1 LNPILIQAIYKEK
14 HMLLLKNGL
23 IHTMMGDTFSGDILV
38 ENGKI
43 SAVGRDLSANGAEV
57 IDLTGKFVL
66 PGLIDA
72 HCHIGM
78 WEDGMGEEGADGNEM
93 THPITPELRA
103 VDGLNPFDPCFREAR
118 DAGVTT
124 VVTGPGSANVIGGQF
139 AALKTVGRSIEEMTL
154 RDPIAMKAATGE
166 NPKGVYAEKKVAPTT
181 RMAIASLFRSTMTDA
196 IEYQKGM
203 EKEEDKPDRDIAMD
217 ALLPVINRELT
228 VKIHAHRA
236 DDILTGLR
244 LAKEFNLKVTID
256 HCTEGYMITDVLKDR
271 LIEQGAGIIIGP
283 LLSERSK
290 IELKN
295 LTFAAPRILE
305 EAGIPFAM
313 MTDHPVIPIQ
323 FLPVQA
329 GLAVREGLSEETA
342 LRSITRYAAEIVGI
356 SDRVGTLEA
365 GKDADIAVYDGHP
378 FDYRTHCVL
387 TLINGKVVHSTLN
400 REA

>member
-1 LNPILIQAIYKEK
+1 
-14 HMLLLKNGL
+14 MLLLKNGQ
-23 IHTMMGDTFSGDILV
+23 IHTMTQEAFSGDLLID
-38 ENGKI
+38 NGKI
-43 SAVGRDLSANGAEV
+43 VAVGANLSANDAEV
-57 IDLTGKFVL
+57 IDLGGKFVL

-93 THPITPELRA
+93 TDPITQELRA
-103 VDGLNPFDPCFREAR
+103 VDGLNPFDPCFKEAR

-139 AALKTVGRSIEEMTL
+139 AALKTCGRSIEEMTL

-196 IEYQKGM
+196 LEYQKGM
-203 EKEEDKPDRDIAMD
+203 AKEEDKPDRDIAME
-217 ALLPVINRELT
+217 ALLPVLSRDLT

-256 HCTEGYMITDVLKDR
+256 HCTEGYLITDVLKDR

-295 LTFAAPRILE
+295 LSFCAPRVLE

-356 SDRVGTLEA
+356 QDRVGTLEA
-365 GKDADIAVYDGHP
+365 GKDADVAVFDGHP

-387 TLINGKVVHSTLN
+387 TLINGKVVHNTLKQ
-400 REA
+400 EA

>member
-1 LNPILIQAIYKEK
+1 
-14 HMLLLKNGL
+14 MLLLKNGL
-23 IHTMMGDTFSGDILV
+23 IHTMTQDAFSGDILI
-38 ENGKI
+38 EDGTI
-43 SAVGRDLSANGAEV
+43 AAVGKDLAADGADV
-57 IDLTGKFVL
+57 IDLGGRFVL

-93 THPITPELRA
+93 TDPVTPELRA
-103 VDGLNPFDPCFREAR
+103 VDGLNPFDPCFKEAR

-139 AALKTVGRSIEEMTL
+139 AALKTFGRSIESMTL
-154 RDPIAMKAATGE
+154 RDPVAMKAATGE
-166 NPKGVYAEKKVAPTT
+166 NPKAVYTEKKVAPTT

-203 EKEEDKPDRDIAMD
+203 AKEDDKPDRDIAMD

-236 DDILTGLR
+236 DDILTALR
-244 LAKEFNLKVTID
+244 LAKEFNLRVTID
-256 HCTEGYMITDVLKDR
+256 HCTEGYLITDVLKDR

-295 LTFAAPRILE
+295 LSFSAPRILA

-323 FLPVQA
+323 FLPIQA
-329 GLAVREGLSEETA
+329 GIAVREGLDEETA
-342 LRSITRYAAEIVGI
+342 LRSITRHAAEIVGI
-356 SDRVGTLEA
+356 ADRVGTLEA
-365 GKDADIAVYDGHP
+365 GKDADIAVFDGHP

-387 TLINGKVVHSTLN
+387 TLINGAVVHDTLP

>member
-1 LNPILIQAIYKEK
+1 
-14 HMLLLKNGL
+14 MLLLKNGL
-23 IHTMMGDTFSGDILV
+23 IHTMTGEAFSGDILIDG
-38 ENGKI
+38 GKI
-43 SAVGRDLSANGAEV
+43 SAVGKDLSADSAEV
-57 IDLTGKFVL
+57 IDLGGKFVL

-103 VDGLNPFDPCFREAR
+103 VDGLNPFDPCFKEAR

-139 AALKTVGRSIEEMTL
+139 AALKTCGRSIEEMTL

-203 EKEEDKPDRDIAMD
+203 QKEEDKPDRDIAMD
-217 ALLPVINRELT
+217 SLLPVINRELT

-295 LTFAAPRILE
+295 LSFSAPRVLE

-356 SDRVGTLEA
+356 SDRVGTLSA
-365 GKDADIAVYDGHP
+365 GKDADIAVFDGHP

-387 TLINGKVVHSTLN
+387 TLIEGKVVHSTLN

>member
-1 LNPILIQAIYKEK
+1 
-14 HMLLLKNGL
+14 MLLLKNGQ
-23 IHTMMGDTFSGDILV
+23 IHTMTGEAFAGDILV
-38 ENGKI
+38 DGGKI
-43 SAVGRDLSANGAEV
+43 VAVGKGLPADGAEV
-57 IDLTGKFVL
+57 IELGGRFVL

-103 VDGLNPFDPCFREAR
+103 VDGLNPFDPCFKEAR

-139 AALKTVGRSIEEMTL
+139 AALKTFGRSIEEMTL

-217 ALLPVINRELT
+217 ALLPVINRALT

-295 LTFAAPRILE
+295 LSFSAPRVLE

-323 FLPVQA
+323 YLPVQA

-356 SDRVGTLEA
+356 ADRVGTLEA
-365 GKDADIAVYDGHP
+365 GKDADIAVFDGHP

-387 TLINGKVVHSTLN
+387 TLINGKVVHSARN

>member
-1 LNPILIQAIYKEK
+1 
-14 HMLLLKNGL
+14 MLLLKNGL
-23 IHTMMGDTFSGDILV
+23 IHTMTGEAFSGDILV
-38 ENGKI
+38 DGGKI
-43 SAVGRDLSANGAEV
+43 VAVGKDLSADGAEV
-57 IDLTGKFVL
+57 IELAGKFVL

-103 VDGLNPFDPCFREAR
+103 VDGLNPFDPCFKEAR

-139 AALKTVGRSIEEMTL
+139 AALKTFGRSIEEMTL

-295 LTFAAPRILE
+295 LSFSAPRVLE

-323 FLPVQA
+323 YLPVQA

-365 GKDADIAVYDGHP
+365 GKDADIAVFDGHP

-387 TLINGKVVHSTLN
+387 TLINGKVVHSALN

>member
-1 LNPILIQAIYKEK
+1 
-14 HMLLLKNGL
+14 MLLLKNGNL
-23 IHTMMGDTFSGDILV
+23 HTMTQDAFTGDILI

-43 SAVGRDLSANGAEV
+43 KAIGASLSADGAEV
-57 IDLTGKFVL
+57 IDLKGQFVL

-93 THPITPELRA
+93 TDPITPELRA
-103 VDGLNPFDPCFREAR
+103 VDGLNPFDPCFKEAR
-118 DAGVTT
+118 EAGVTT

-139 AALKTVGRSIEEMTL
+139 AALKTYGRSIEEMTL

-203 EKEEDKPDRDIAMD
+203 AKEEDKPDRDIAMD
-217 ALLPVINRELT
+217 ALQPVINRQLT

-295 LTFAAPRILE
+295 LSFEAPRILE

-356 SDRVGTLEA
+356 ADRVGTLEV

-387 TLINGKVVHSTLN
+387 TLINGKPVYQSRK

>member
-1 LNPILIQAIYKEK
+1 
-14 HMLLLKNGL
+14 MLLLKNGL
-23 IHTMMGDTFSGDILV
+23 LHTMTQDAFAGDILID
-38 ENGKI
+38 NGKI
-43 SAVGRDLSANGAEV
+43 KAIGASLSADGAEV
-57 IDLTGKFVL
+57 IDLNGQFVL

-93 THPITPELRA
+93 TDPITPELRA
-103 VDGLNPFDPCFREAR
+103 VDGLNPFDPCFKEAR
-118 DAGVTT
+118 EAGVTT

-139 AALKTVGRSIEEMTL
+139 AALKTYGRSIEEMTL

-203 EKEEDKPDRDIAMD
+203 AKEEDKPDRDIAMD

-256 HCTEGYMITDVLKDR
+256 HCTEGYMITDVLKER
-271 LIEQGAGIIIGP
+271 LIDQGAGIIIGP

-295 LTFAAPRILE
+295 LSFSAPRVLE

-323 FLPVQA
+323 FLPIQA

-356 SDRVGTLEA
+356 SDRVGTLEV

-378 FDYRTHCVL
+378 FEYRTHCVL
-387 TLINGKVVHSTLN
+387 TLINGKPVYQSRK

>member
-1 LNPILIQAIYKEK
+1 
-14 HMLLLKNGL
+14 MLLLKNGF
-23 IHTMMGDTFSGDILV
+23 IHTMTQEAFTGDLLIDQ
-38 ENGKI
+38 GKI
-43 SAVGRDLSANGAEV
+43 VAAGASLSADGADV
-57 IDLTGKFVL
+57 IDLAGKFVL

-78 WEDGMGEEGADGNEM
+78 WEDGMGEEGSDGNEM
-93 THPITPELRA
+93 TDPITPELRA
-103 VDGLNPFDPCFREAR
+103 VDGLNPFDPCFKEAR
-118 DAGVTT
+118 EAGVTT
-124 VVTGPGSANVIGGQF
+124 TVTGPGSANVIGGQF
-139 AALKTVGRSIEEMTL
+139 AALKTCGRSIEEMTL
-154 RDPIAMKAATGE
+154 RDPVAMKAATGE
-166 NPKGVYAEKKVAPTT
+166 NPKVVYAEKKVAPTT

-203 EKEEDKPDRDIAMD
+203 AKEDDKPDRDIAME
-217 ALLPVINRELT
+217 ALLPVINRNLT

-256 HCTEGYMITDVLKDR
+256 HCTEGYMITDVLKER
-271 LIEQGAGIIIGP
+271 LLEQGAGIIIGP

-295 LTFAAPRILE
+295 LSFAAPRVLE

-323 FLPVQA
+323 FLALQA
-329 GLAVREGLSEETA
+329 GIAVREGLSEETA

-356 SDRVGTLEA
+356 DDRVGTLEA
-365 GKDADIAVYDGHP
+365 GKDADIAVFDGHP

-387 TLINGKVVHSTLN
+387 TLINGNIVHNALK

>member
-1 LNPILIQAIYKEK
+1 
-14 HMLLLKNGL
+14 MLLLKNGQ
-23 IHTMMGDTFSGDILV
+23 IHTMTQESFSGDILID
-38 ENGKI
+38 NGKI
-43 SAVGRDLSANGAEV
+43 VAVGANLPANGAEE
-57 IDLTGKFVL
+57 IDLGGKFVL

-93 THPITPELRA
+93 TDPITPELRA
-103 VDGLNPFDPCFREAR
+103 VDGLNPFDPCFKEAR

-139 AALKTVGRSIEEMTL
+139 AALKTCGRSIEEMTL

-203 EKEEDKPDRDIAMD
+203 AKEEDKPDRDIAME
-217 ALLPVINRELT
+217 ALLPVLSRDLT

-256 HCTEGYMITDVLKDR
+256 HCTEGYLITDVLKDR

-295 LTFAAPRILE
+295 LSFEAPRVLE

-356 SDRVGTLEA
+356 SDRVGTLEP
-365 GKDADIAVYDGHP
+365 GKDADIVVFDGHP

-387 TLINGKVVHSTLN
+387 TLINGKVVHSTLKQ
-400 REA
+400 EA

>member
-1 LNPILIQAIYKEK
+1 
-14 HMLLLKNGL
+14 MLLLKNGL
-23 IHTMMGDTFSGDILV
+23 IHTMTQDAFVGDLLID
-38 ENGKI
+38 NGKI
-43 SAVGRDLSANGAEV
+43 LAVGTALASDNADVVDLKGM
-57 IDLTGKFVL
+57 FVL

-93 THPITPELRA
+93 TDPVTPELRA
-103 VDGLNPFDPCFREAR
+103 IDGINPFDPCFKEAR
-118 DAGVTT
+118 EGGITT
-124 VVTGPGSANVIGGQF
+124 VITGPGSANVIGGQF
-139 AALKTVGRSIEEMTL
+139 AALKTFGRSIEEMTL

-166 NPKGVYAEKKVAPTT
+166 NPKAVYAEKKVAPTT
-181 RMAIASLFRSTMTDA
+181 RMAIASLFRATMTDA

-203 EKEEDKPDRDIAMD
+203 AKDDDKPDRDISME

-228 VKIHAHRA
+228 LKIHAHRA
-236 DDILTGLR
+236 DDILTALR

-271 LIEQGAGIIIGP
+271 LLDQGAGIIIGP

-295 LTFAAPRILE
+295 LSFSAPRILE

-323 FLPVQA
+323 FLLMQA
-329 GLAVREGLSEETA
+329 GIAVREGLSEETA
-342 LRSITRYAAEIVGI
+342 FRSITRHAAEIVGVA
-356 SDRVGTLEA
+356 DRVGTLEA
-365 GKDADIAVYDGHP
+365 GKDADIAVFDGHP

-387 TLINGKVVHSTLN
+387 TVINGAIVHDS
-400 REA
+400 RKQEV

>member
-1 LNPILIQAIYKEK
+1 
-14 HMLLLKNGL
+14 MLLLKNGNL
-23 IHTMMGDTFSGDILV
+23 HTMTQDAFIGDLLID
-38 ENGKI
+38 NGKI
-43 SAVGRDLSANGAEV
+43 KAIGASLSADGAEV
-57 IDLTGKFVL
+57 IDLNGQFVL

-93 THPITPELRA
+93 TDPITPELRA
-103 VDGLNPFDPCFREAR
+103 VDGLNPFDPCFKEAR

-124 VVTGPGSANVIGGQF
+124 AVTGPGSANVIGGQF
-139 AALKTVGRSIEEMTL
+139 AALKTCGRSIEEMTL
-154 RDPIAMKAATGE
+154 RDPIAMKVATGE
-166 NPKGVYAEKKVAPTT
+166 NPKGVYTEKKVAPTT

-203 EKEEDKPDRDIAMD
+203 AKEEDKPDRDIAME

-256 HCTEGYMITDVLKDR
+256 HCTEGYLITDVLKDR
-271 LIEQGAGIIIGP
+271 LREQGAGIIIGP

-295 LTFAAPRILE
+295 LSFAAPRVLE

-356 SDRVGTLEA
+356 SDRVGTLEV
-365 GKDADIAVYDGHP
+365 GKDADIAVFDGHP

-387 TLINGKVVHSTLN
+387 TLINGKIVHHALKQ
-400 REA
+400 EA

>member
-1 LNPILIQAIYKEK
+1 
-14 HMLLLKNGL
+14 MLLLKNGL
-23 IHTMMGDTFSGDILV
+23 LHTMTQDAFTGDILI

-43 SAVGRDLSANGAEV
+43 KAIGASLSADGAEV
-57 IDLTGKFVL
+57 IDLNGQFVL

-93 THPITPELRA
+93 TDPITPELRA
-103 VDGLNPFDPCFREAR
+103 VDGLNPFDPCFKEAR
-118 DAGVTT
+118 EAGVTT

-139 AALKTVGRSIEEMTL
+139 AALKTYGRSIEEMTL

-203 EKEEDKPDRDIAMD
+203 AKEEDKPDRDIAMD
-217 ALLPVINRELT
+217 ALQPVINRELT

-295 LTFAAPRILE
+295 LSFEAPRILE

-356 SDRVGTLEA
+356 SDRVGTLEV
-365 GKDADIAVYDGHP
+365 GKDADIAVFDGHP
-378 FDYRTHCVL
+378 FDFRTHCVL
-387 TLINGKVVHSTLN
+387 TLINGKPVYQSRK

>member
-1 LNPILIQAIYKEK
+1 
-14 HMLLLKNGL
+14 MLLLKNGNL
-23 IHTMMGDTFSGDILV
+23 HTMTQDAFTGDLLID
-38 ENGKI
+38 NGKI
-43 SAVGRDLSANGAEV
+43 KAIGASLSADGAEV
-57 IDLTGKFVL
+57 IDLKGQFVL

-93 THPITPELRA
+93 TDPITPELRA
-103 VDGLNPFDPCFREAR
+103 VDGLNPFDPCFKEAR
-118 DAGVTT
+118 EAGVTT
-124 VVTGPGSANVIGGQF
+124 AVTGPGSANVIGGQF
-139 AALKTVGRSIEEMTL
+139 AALKTYGRSIEEMTL

-203 EKEEDKPDRDIAMD
+203 AKEDDKPDKDIAME

-256 HCTEGYMITDVLKDR
+256 HCTEGYLITDVLKDR
-271 LIEQGAGIIIGP
+271 LREQGAGIIIGP

-295 LTFAAPRILE
+295 LSFAAPRVLE

-356 SDRVGTLEA
+356 SDRVGTLEV
-365 GKDADIAVYDGHP
+365 GKDADIAVFDGHP

-387 TLINGKVVHSTLN
+387 TLINGSVVHHAAKQ
-400 REA
+400 EA

>member
-1 LNPILIQAIYKEK
+1 
-14 HMLLLKNGL
+14 MLLLKNGNL
-23 IHTMMGDTFSGDILV
+23 HTMTQDAFTGDILV

-43 SAVGRDLSANGAEV
+43 KAIGASLSAEGAEV
-57 IDLTGKFVL
+57 IDLKGQFVL

-93 THPITPELRA
+93 TDPITPELRA
-103 VDGLNPFDPCFREAR
+103 VDGLNPFDPCFKEAR
-118 DAGVTT
+118 EAGVTT

-139 AALKTVGRSIEEMTL
+139 AALKTYGRSIEEMTL

-203 EKEEDKPDRDIAMD
+203 AKEEDKPDRDIAMD
-217 ALLPVINRELT
+217 ALQPVINREMT

-295 LTFAAPRILE
+295 LSFEAPRILE

-356 SDRVGTLEA
+356 ADRVGTLEV

-387 TLINGKVVHSTLN
+387 TLINGKPVFQSRK

>member
-1 LNPILIQAIYKEK
+1 
-14 HMLLLKNGL
+14 MLLLRNGF
-23 IHTMMGDTFSGDILV
+23 IHTMTQDAFSGDILID
-38 ENGKI
+38 NGKI
-43 SAVGRDLSANGAEV
+43 VGVGPALSAEGAEV
-57 IDLTGKFVL
+57 IDLHGQFVL

-78 WEDGMGEEGADGNEM
+78 WEDGMGEEGSDGNEM
-93 THPITPELRA
+93 TDPITPQMRA
-103 VDGLNPFDPCFREAR
+103 VDGLNPFDPCFKEAR
-118 DAGVTT
+118 AGGVTT

-139 AALKTVGRSIEEMTL
+139 AALKTCGRSIEEMTL

-166 NPKGVYAEKKVAPTT
+166 NPKTVYAEKKVAPTT
-181 RMAIASLFRSTMTDA
+181 RMAIAALFRSTMTDA
-196 IEYQKGM
+196 LEYQKGM
-203 EKEEDKPDRDIAMD
+203 AKEDDKPDKDIAMD
-217 ALLPVINRELT
+217 ALLPVVNRELT
-228 VKIHAHRA
+228 LKIHAHRA
-236 DDILTGLR
+236 DDILTALR

-271 LIEQGAGIIIGP
+271 LAEQGAGIIIGP

-295 LTFAAPRILE
+295 LSFAAPRILD

-342 LRSITRYAAEIVGI
+342 FRSITRTAAEIVGI
-356 SDRVGTLEA
+356 ADRVGTLEA
-365 GKDADIAVYDGHP
+365 GKDADIAVFDGHP

-387 TLINGKVVHSTLN
+387 TLINGAVVHDL
-400 REA
+400 RKQEA

>member
-1 LNPILIQAIYKEK
+1 
-14 HMLLLKNGL
+14 MLLLKNGQ
-23 IHTMMGDTFSGDILV
+23 IHAMTQEVFSGDILID
-38 ENGKI
+38 NGKI
-43 SAVGRDLSANGAEV
+43 LAVGEHLSADGAEV
-57 IDLTGKFVL
+57 IELGGKFVL
-66 PGLIDA
+66 PGMIDA

-78 WEDGMGEEGADGNEM
+78 WEDGMGEEGSDGNEM
-93 THPITPELRA
+93 TDPITPELRA
-103 VDGLNPFDPCFREAR
+103 VDGLNPFDPCFKEAR
-118 DAGVTT
+118 EAGVTT

-139 AALKTVGRSIEEMTL
+139 AALKTCGRSIEEMTL

-166 NPKGVYAEKKVAPTT
+166 NPKNVYAEKKVAPTT

-203 EKEEDKPDRDIAMD
+203 AKEEDKPDRDIAME
-217 ALLPVINRELT
+217 ALLPVINRDLT

-295 LTFAAPRILE
+295 LSFSAPRVLE

-329 GLAVREGLSEETA
+329 GIAMREGLSEETA

-356 SDRVGTLEA
+356 QDRVGTLEP
-365 GKDADIAVYDGHP
+365 GKDADIAVFDGHP

-387 TLINGKVVHSTLN
+387 TLINGKVVHNTLKQ
-400 REA
+400 EA

>member
-1 LNPILIQAIYKEK
+1 
-14 HMLLLKNGL
+14 MLLLKNGF
-23 IHTMMGDTFSGDILV
+23 IHTMTQEAFTGDLLIDQ
-38 ENGKI
+38 GKI
-43 SAVGRDLSANGAEV
+43 VAAGASLSADGADV
-57 IDLTGKFVL
+57 IDLAGKFVL

-78 WEDGMGEEGADGNEM
+78 WEDGMGEEGSDGNEM
-93 THPITPELRA
+93 TDPITPELRA
-103 VDGLNPFDPCFREAR
+103 VDGLNPFDPCFKEAR
-118 DAGVTT
+118 EAGVTT
-124 VVTGPGSANVIGGQF
+124 TVTGPGSANVIGGQF
-139 AALKTVGRSIEEMTL
+139 AALKTCGRSIEEMTL
-154 RDPIAMKAATGE
+154 RDPVAMKAATGE
-166 NPKGVYAEKKVAPTT
+166 NPKVVYAEKKVAPTT

-203 EKEEDKPDRDIAMD
+203 AKEDDKPDRDIAME
-217 ALLPVINRELT
+217 ALLPVINRNLT

-256 HCTEGYMITDVLKDR
+256 HCTEGYMITDVLKER
-271 LIEQGAGIIIGP
+271 LLEQGAGIIIGP

-295 LTFAAPRILE
+295 LSFAAPRVLE

-323 FLPVQA
+323 FLALQA
-329 GLAVREGLSEETA
+329 GIAVREGLSEETA

-365 GKDADIAVYDGHP
+365 GKDADIAVFDGHP

-387 TLINGKVVHSTLN
+387 TLINGNIVHNALK

>member
-1 LNPILIQAIYKEK
+1 
-14 HMLLLKNGL
+14 MLLLKNGF
-23 IHTMMGDTFSGDILV
+23 IHTMTQDAFLGDILID
-38 ENGKI
+38 NGKI
-43 SAVGRDLSANGAEV
+43 SAIGTSLSANGAKV
-57 IDLTGKFVL
+57 IDLAGQFVL

-93 THPITPELRA
+93 TDPITPELRA
-103 VDGLNPFDPCFREAR
+103 VDGLNPFDPCFKEAR

-139 AALKTVGRSIEEMTL
+139 AALKTYGRSIEEMTL

-166 NPKGVYAEKKVAPTT
+166 NPKGVYTEKKVAPTT
-181 RMAIASLFRSTMTDA
+181 RMAIASLFRATMTDA
-196 IEYQKGM
+196 VEYQKGM
-203 EKEEDKPDRDIAMD
+203 AKEDDKPDKDIAME

-295 LTFAAPRILE
+295 LSFSAPRVLE
-305 EAGIPFAM
+305 EAGIHFAM

-329 GLAVREGLSEETA
+329 GLAVREGLSEDTA

-356 SDRVGTLEA
+356 SDRVGTLEV
-365 GKDADIAVYDGHP
+365 GKDADIAVFDGHP

-387 TLINGKVVHSTLN
+387 TLINGAVVHTTLKQ
-400 REA
+400 EA

>member
-1 LNPILIQAIYKEK
+1 
-14 HMLLLKNGL
+14 MLLLKNGQ
-23 IHTMMGDTFSGDILV
+23 IHTMTQEAFSGDLLID
-38 ENGKI
+38 NGKI
-43 SAVGRDLSANGAEV
+43 VAVGANLSANGAEV
-57 IDLTGKFVL
+57 IDLGGKFVL

-93 THPITPELRA
+93 TDPITPELRA
-103 VDGLNPFDPCFREAR
+103 VDGLNPFDPCFKEAR

-139 AALKTVGRSIEEMTL
+139 AALKTCGRSIEEMTL

-196 IEYQKGM
+196 LEYQKGM
-203 EKEEDKPDRDIAMD
+203 AKEEDKPERDIAME
-217 ALLPVINRELT
+217 ALLPVLSRDLT

-295 LTFAAPRILE
+295 LSFCAPRVLE

-356 SDRVGTLEA
+356 QDRVGTLEA
-365 GKDADIAVYDGHP
+365 GKDADVAVFDGHP

-387 TLINGKVVHSTLN
+387 TLINGKVVHNTLKQ
-400 REA
+400 EA

>member
-1 LNPILIQAIYKEK
+1 
-14 HMLLLKNGL
+14 MLLLKNGQ
-23 IHTMMGDTFSGDILV
+23 IHTMTQEVFSGDILID
-38 ENGKI
+38 NGKI
-43 SAVGRDLSANGAEV
+43 VLVGASLSDDSAEV
-57 IDLTGKFVL
+57 IDLGGKFVL

-103 VDGLNPFDPCFREAR
+103 VDGLNPFDPCFKEAR

-139 AALKTVGRSIEEMTL
+139 AALKTCGRSIEEMTL

-196 IEYQKGM
+196 LEYQKGM
-203 EKEEDKPDRDIAMD
+203 AKEEDKPERDIAME
-217 ALLPVINRELT
+217 ALLPVLSRDLT

-256 HCTEGYMITDVLKDR
+256 HCTEGYLITDVLKDR

-295 LTFAAPRILE
+295 LSFSAPRVLE

-356 SDRVGTLEA
+356 QDRVGTLEA
-365 GKDADIAVYDGHP
+365 GKDADVAVFDGHP

-387 TLINGKVVHSTLN
+387 TLINGKVVHNTLKQ
-400 REA
+400 EA

>member
-1 LNPILIQAIYKEK
+1 
-14 HMLLLKNGL
+14 MLLLKNGL
-23 IHTMMGDTFSGDILV
+23 IHTMTGETFSGDILI
-38 ENGKI
+38 NDGKI

-57 IDLTGKFVL
+57 IDLAGKFVL

-103 VDGLNPFDPCFREAR
+103 VDGLNPYDPCFKEAR

-154 RDPIAMKAATGE
+154 RDPVAMKAATGE

-365 GKDADIAVYDGHP
+365 GKDADIAVFDGHP

>member
-1 LNPILIQAIYKEK
+1 
-14 HMLLLKNGL
+14 MLLLKNGQ
-23 IHTMMGDTFSGDILV
+23 IHTMTQEAFSGDLLID
-38 ENGKI
+38 NGKI
-43 SAVGRDLSANGAEV
+43 VAVGANLSANGAEV
-57 IDLTGKFVL
+57 IDLGGKFVL

-78 WEDGMGEEGADGNEM
+78 WEDGMGEEGSDGNEM
-93 THPITPELRA
+93 TDPITPELRA
-103 VDGLNPFDPCFREAR
+103 VDGLNPFDPCFKEAR

-139 AALKTVGRSIEEMTL
+139 AALKTCGRSIEEMTL

-196 IEYQKGM
+196 LEYQKGM
-203 EKEEDKPDRDIAMD
+203 AKEEDKPDRDIAME
-217 ALLPVINRELT
+217 ALLPVLSRDLT

-256 HCTEGYMITDVLKDR
+256 HCTEGYLITDVLKDR

-295 LTFAAPRILE
+295 LSFCAPRVLE

-356 SDRVGTLEA
+356 QDRVGTLEA
-365 GKDADIAVYDGHP
+365 GKDADVAVFDGHP

-387 TLINGKVVHSTLN
+387 TLINGKVVHNTLKQ
-400 REA
+400 EA

>member
-1 LNPILIQAIYKEK
+1 
-14 HMLLLKNGL
+14 MLLLKNGQ
-23 IHTMMGDTFSGDILV
+23 IHTMTQEAFSGDLLID
-38 ENGKI
+38 NGKI
-43 SAVGRDLSANGAEV
+43 VAVGANLSANGAEV
-57 IDLTGKFVL
+57 IDLGGKFVL

-93 THPITPELRA
+93 TDPITPELRA
-103 VDGLNPFDPCFREAR
+103 VDGLNPFDPCFKEAR

-139 AALKTVGRSIEEMTL
+139 AALKTCGRSIEEMTL

-196 IEYQKGM
+196 LEYQNGM
-203 EKEEDKPDRDIAMD
+203 SKEEDKPDRDIAME
-217 ALLPVINRELT
+217 ALLPVLSRDLT

-256 HCTEGYMITDVLKDR
+256 HCTEGYLITDVLKDR

-295 LTFAAPRILE
+295 LSFSAPRVLE

-356 SDRVGTLEA
+356 QDRVGTLEA
-365 GKDADIAVYDGHP
+365 GKDADVAVFDGHP

-387 TLINGKVVHSTLN
+387 TLINGKVVHNTLKQ
-400 REA
+400 EA

>member
-1 LNPILIQAIYKEK
+1 
-14 HMLLLKNGL
+14 MLLLKNGL
-23 IHTMMGDTFSGDILV
+23 LHTMTQDAFAGDILID
-38 ENGKI
+38 NGKI
-43 SAVGRDLSANGAEV
+43 AAIGASLSAEGAEV
-57 IDLTGKFVL
+57 IDLGGKLVL

-93 THPITPELRA
+93 TDPITPELRA
-103 VDGLNPFDPCFREAR
+103 VDGLNPFDPCFKEAR
-118 DAGVTT
+118 EAGVTT

-139 AALKTVGRSIEEMTL
+139 AALKTYGRSIEEMTL

-203 EKEEDKPDRDIAMD
+203 AKEEDKPDRDIAMD
-217 ALLPVINRELT
+217 ALQPVINREMT

-271 LIEQGAGIIIGP
+271 LLEQGAGIIIGP

-295 LTFAAPRILE
+295 LSFEAPRVLE

-356 SDRVGTLEA
+356 SDRVGTLEV
-365 GKDADIAVYDGHP
+365 GKDADIAVFDGHP
-378 FDYRTHCVL
+378 FDFRTHCVL
-387 TLINGKVVHSTLN
+387 TLINGKPVYQSRK